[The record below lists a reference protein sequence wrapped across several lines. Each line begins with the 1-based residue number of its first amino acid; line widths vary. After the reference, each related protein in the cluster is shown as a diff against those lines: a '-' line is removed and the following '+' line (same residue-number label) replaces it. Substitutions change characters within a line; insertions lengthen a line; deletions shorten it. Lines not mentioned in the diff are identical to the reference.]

1 MEKLGC
7 TIACHWCGALC
18 WGSRDHHEH
27 SDITK
32 IHHSSHQPEG
42 LAGVHNK
49 ITKELRATPCHK
61 VEDNCYMYYFGKEEP
76 TSQRFEILKIGNLV
90 LIVYTILMTLMCW
103 FFKKL
108 HKDLAKKYNL
118 KPSPRDDLGKNGCLH
133 LDYDGI

>member
-32 IHHSSHQPEG
+32 IHHSSHQPRG

-49 ITKELRATPCHK
+49 ITKELRAKQCHN
-61 VEDNCYMYYFGKEEP
+61 VSDNHIVYYFGKEEP
-76 TSQRFEILKIGNLV
+76 TIWGVAKVQDFKDWKFDPHCTYFFND
-90 LIVYTILMTLMCW
+90 LMCW
-103 FFKKL
+103 
-108 HKDLAKKYNL
+108 
-118 KPSPRDDLGKNGCLH
+118 
-133 LDYDGI
+133 